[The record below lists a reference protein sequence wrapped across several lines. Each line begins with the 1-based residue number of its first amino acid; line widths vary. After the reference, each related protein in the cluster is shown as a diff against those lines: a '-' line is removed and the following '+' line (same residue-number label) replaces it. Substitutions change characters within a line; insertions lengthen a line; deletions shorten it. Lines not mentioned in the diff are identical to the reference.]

1 MARNI
6 PSAITT
12 EAAKQV
18 TTPVYLI
25 ELYFSGVN
33 QTIRV
38 SSRQQVTVDSTT
50 VFSQTNPHV
59 KVASVTPER
68 ATISVPNPTSIMLYN
83 TLNSSA
89 NKGES
94 YVKIWAMYG
103 ESTTVSSSDTVL
115 MFDGT
120 IDEVPKIHKNEIQ
133 YACVAG
139 NLPTMW
145 TPRILIGPPLC
156 NHLPV
161 DGTIIGNITLER
173 K

>member
-1 MARNI
+1 MPRNI
-6 PSAITT
+6 PSAIVT
-12 EAAKQV
+12 EASSQV

-25 ELYFSGVN
+25 EIYFSGVE
-33 QTIRV
+33 QTVRV
-38 SSRQQVTVDSTT
+38 SSRQQVTVDGTA
-50 VFSQTNPHV
+50 VFAQTNPHARV
-59 KVASVTPER
+59 NNVSSER
-68 ATISVPNPTSIMLYN
+68 ATISVQNPTSLMLYN

-103 ESTTVSSSDTVL
+103 TSTTITSSDIVIV
-115 MFDGT
+115 FDGV

-133 YACVAG
+133 YACVSG
-139 NLPTMW
+139 NLPMMW

-156 NHLPV
+156 NHIPV
-161 DGTIIGNITLER
+161 DGTVIGNITLER